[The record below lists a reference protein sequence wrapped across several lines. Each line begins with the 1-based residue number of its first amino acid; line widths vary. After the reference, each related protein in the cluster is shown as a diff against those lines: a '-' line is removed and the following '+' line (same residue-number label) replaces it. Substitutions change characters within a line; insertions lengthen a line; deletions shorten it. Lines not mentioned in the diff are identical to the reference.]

1 MALIEGVGDEV
12 TALFGA
18 LAVLL
23 VLALA
28 WFSTRTAADRGDP
41 LLAPAAVGQREEPR
55 GEEEGEPSLAAAPDR
70 PGGGPP
76 RDAPRRRT
84 VPGPTPQPPLVPP
97 PAGSSTEP
105 PPREGAF
112 ILRLKFLNDTERLA
126 RVRPEDTVGALK
138 RAHFPGQEQLVRL
151 IYQGQLLRDDSQTL
165 AALHLT
171 DHSVLHCHISQ
182 HRPTPAPTGG
192 PAHAGAHAGAHTAL
206 NVGSLMVPLFVLMV
220 GALWYFQMQYR
231 HVFTTTAT
239 TCLAGLTLI
248 FSFVAFAVYRR

>member
-138 RAHFPGQEQLVRL
+138 RETRQGDKEDPEGEGKCDSDCTGIAQEDLVLQNYAHGN
-151 IYQGQLLRDDSQTL
+151 G
-165 AALHLT
+165 LH
-171 DHSVLHCHISQ
+171 
-182 HRPTPAPTGG
+182 APTSPTRSAATG
-192 PAHAGAHAGAHTAL
+192 PGLGWLMRHAWKLSGA
-206 NVGSLMVPLFVLMV
+206 
-220 GALWYFQMQYR
+220 
-231 HVFTTTAT
+231 
-239 TCLAGLTLI
+239 C
-248 FSFVAFAVYRR
+248 

>member
-138 RAHFPGQEQLVRL
+138 RVQEMILPSFGPYLRRSWKDPTDPGRVQ
-151 IYQGQLLRDDSQTL
+151 D
-165 AALHLT
+165 HLDLSERT
-171 DHSVLHCHISQ
+171 SSFW
-182 HRPTPAPTGG
+182 TT
-192 PAHAGAHAGAHTAL
+192 
-206 NVGSLMVPLFVLMV
+206 
-220 GALWYFQMQYR
+220 GALFFQPFWKDNK
-231 HVFTTTAT
+231 VS
-239 TCLAGLTLI
+239 TCTLSRWI
-248 FSFVAFAVYRR
+248 RSCIAAC